1 MQDSYDFIFFDPEL
15 RNGFVEFVESQ
26 GITCQLREDP
36 LGFIVAL
43 PDSIDDDLLDHI
55 EQRYEEFEQAQAE
68 RMSQTQGGLQQL
80 AGIRFE
86 LPDGRSCMVPLEV
99 DMAHR
104 LLASFS
110 IEEVQQLFQ
119 SVIDSAQASDS
130 DRPLC
135 QTLRAAAH
143 ERKR

>member
-26 GITCQLREDP
+26 GISCQLREDP

-43 PDSIDDDLLDHI
+43 PDSIDDDLLDRI

-68 RMSQTQGGLQQL
+68 RMTHSGGLQQL

-99 DMAHR
+99 DVAHR

-119 SVIDSAQASDS
+119 SVIDSAQAVDS